1 MHFGVRNNLDYSPL
15 YTAAE
20 NRKVLSE
27 SFKNN
32 EKCEKYKSLESYDNS
47 IDFETPDEFLMDK
60 IIQQVEFLFSDANI
74 LKDKFLL
81 KHIRR
86 NKEGYV
92 SLKLVSSLRKVKA
105 LTKDWRVVAYSLQKS
120 TKLQL
125 NDEMTKIKRRDLVPR
140 PKMLD
145 PSRTVLV
152 FHYLPSCWSADNL
165 KKQLKIV
172 GSVVFLEIVDSKAD
186 LWYVTVQKTLSFYG
200 KIATLPFAIVMFD
213 TPDEAAN
220 AVLQT
225 SHPSSII
232 LKMVPLLEDAVFKK
246 ATRRDKNGYP
256 LRSTEFPAQG
266 STDDKIT
273 RFGQIYAKNEFCSS
287 MPNFFPSVTAAKC
300 MLYNKDKSLYQSQ
313 GDMLPQCMLKEKQLP
328 KCSYKGDGPDNNRG
342 YQRKSCFRK
351 HKDARVII
359 LRQPKGPD
367 GTIGFWKP
375 VEQKNS
381 L

>member
-1 MHFGVRNNLDYSPL
+1 MPFKVNLAYLPL
-15 YTAAE
+15 YTAIE
-20 NRKVLSE
+20 NRDVLNRSLKHYDE
-27 SFKNN
+27 
-32 EKCEKYKSLESYDNS
+32 CEKYKNLTESYDNS
-47 IDFETPDEFLMDK
+47 VAFEIPDELLMDK

-120 TKLQL
+120 QKLQL
-125 NDEMTKIKRRDLVPR
+125 NDEMTKIKRRDPVPR

-145 PSRTVLV
+145 PSRSVLV
-152 FHYLPSCWSADNL
+152 FHYLPSCWSADTLN
-165 KKQLKIV
+165 KQLKML
-172 GSVVFLEIVDSKAD
+172 GSVVFLEIVDSTAD
-186 LWYVTVQKTLSFYG
+186 LWYVALQKTLSFYQ
-200 KIATLPFAIVMFD
+200 KIATLPFAIVMFE

-232 LKMVPLLEDAVFKK
+232 LKIVPVLEDEVFKK
-246 ATRRDKNGYP
+246 SSRREKNEYP
-256 LRSTEFPAQG
+256 LKSTEFPSQG
-266 STDDKIT
+266 SFGSKIS
-273 RFGQIYAKNEFCSS
+273 RFGNIYSKNEFYSS
-287 MPNFFPSVTAAKC
+287 MPNFFPSATAGKC
-300 MLYNKDKSLYQSQ
+300 TLYNDDKSQ
-313 GDMLPQCMLKEKQLP
+313 GDTLLQCMLEEKRLP
-328 KCSYKGDGPDNNRG
+328 TFPYKGDGPDNNRG

-375 VEQKNS
+375 IEQKNFS
-381 L
+381 